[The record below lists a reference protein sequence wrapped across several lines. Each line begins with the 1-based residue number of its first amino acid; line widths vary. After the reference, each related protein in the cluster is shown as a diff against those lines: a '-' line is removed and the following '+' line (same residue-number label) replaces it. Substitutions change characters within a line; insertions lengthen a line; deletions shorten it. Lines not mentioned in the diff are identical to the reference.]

1 MATSVTGNLM
11 KLACLVLPG
20 VLLAQSAPLFASGV
34 AETAAK
40 PNVVLILAD
49 DLGYGDLSCYGNP
62 ATGHF
67 GRPAGF
73 RNKPATPET
82 EPIMKP

>member
-1 MATSVTGNLM
+1 MATSVTGNFM

-20 VLLAQSAPLFASGV
+20 ALFASGV

-67 GRPAGF
+67 GRSARF